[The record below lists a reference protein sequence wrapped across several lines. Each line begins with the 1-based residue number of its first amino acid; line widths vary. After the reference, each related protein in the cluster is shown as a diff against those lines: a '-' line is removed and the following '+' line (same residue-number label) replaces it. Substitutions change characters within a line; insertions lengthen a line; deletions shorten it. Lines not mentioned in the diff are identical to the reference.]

1 MKLHNDRKT
10 VVMVVDDAVD
20 SIRMI
25 NDAMEEAGM
34 TVLVALEGNQALT
47 ISQNITPDVVLM
59 DALMPTWTA
68 SKPVE
73 D

>member
-25 NDAMEEAGM
+25 NDAMEEACM
-34 TVLVALEGNQALT
+34 TVLVAL
-47 ISQNITPDVVLM
+47 
-59 DALMPTWTA
+59 
-68 SKPVE
+68 
-73 D
+73 